1 MEEPISDP
9 SHEDEFVNNLSL
21 HGNIC
26 GPVAA
31 TINEAMFNL
40 VISKWLQA
48 FDSLK
53 ETNDYKSL
61 SAAGSLFKNMVSVH
75 AFSMLV
81 IWLHLIDQ

>member
-9 SHEDEFVNNLSL
+9 SHEDEFANNLSF

-26 GPVAA
+26 GPVAE

-81 IWLHLIDQ
+81 IWLHVIDQ